1 MASARIALASS
12 LRLGIGSSKGKAE
25 TERDRAGRR
34 VARGAIVA
42 DGGAVVVPRMSCRG
56 KRLNNF

>member
-12 LRLGIGSSKGKAE
+12 LRLGIGCSTEVK

-34 VARGAIVA
+34 AARAAIVA
-42 DGGAVVVPRMSCRG
+42 DAGAVRI
-56 KRLNNF
+56 RLNNF